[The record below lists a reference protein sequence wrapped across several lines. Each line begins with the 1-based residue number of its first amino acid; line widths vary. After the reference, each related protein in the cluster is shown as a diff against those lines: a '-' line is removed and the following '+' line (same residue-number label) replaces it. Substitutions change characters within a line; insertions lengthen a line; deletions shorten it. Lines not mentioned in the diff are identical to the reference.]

1 MERVR
6 NCFLE
11 MWFVLERCWS
21 AQTRW
26 ELVWQLFGTLGLRR
40 NCCAVCFILRCQED
54 PLRCLKFWEAVWWA
68 KEWKPFFV
76 CLCLLLDVF
85 EESAWIYPRKRK
97 QSFLCRREVSQ
108 RFKDQ
113 TFWFGSSNERK
124 KWPSS
129 MRNWTGEILK
139 ENPKF
144 FTDWFSVAFSTHTIE
159 QRRWLLKSRM
169 PIQWILTST
178 KPGSK
183 ALDPHLICFFS
194 KFIPMFSPLKPSDV
208 LFGPALY
215 TTIIIDHLQFESQQ
229 LAIAIHPR
237 SWTRTAT
244 LTLKKSLVKKG
255 QVVI

>member
-54 PLRCLKFWEAVWWA
+54 PLRCLKLWEAVSWA

-129 MRNWTGEILK
+129 RRNWTGEI
-139 ENPKF
+139 
-144 FTDWFSVAFSTHTIE
+144 
-159 QRRWLLKSRM
+159 QRK
-169 PIQWILTST
+169 
-178 KPGSK
+178 
-183 ALDPHLICFFS
+183 
-194 KFIPMFSPLKPSDV
+194 SDV
-208 LFGPALY
+208 FQNTVIYTHGFCAFGR
-215 TTIIIDHLQFESQQ
+215 ER
-229 LAIAIHPR
+229 AILGTCWKLR
-237 SWTRTAT
+237 
-244 LTLKKSLVKKG
+244 KY
-255 QVVI
+255 